1 MTVLFIVCG
10 SRKTEKSPILANKE
24 EDEEEKNIKIFY
36 NTTPLYVPV
45 KFFLHSNPSVVKL
58 KRFYK

>member
-1 MTVLFIVCG
+1 VVLG
-10 SRKTEKSPILANKE
+10 KQKSPILANKE
-24 EDEEEKNIKIFY
+24 EEEEENNRKIFY

-45 KFFLHSNPSVVKL
+45 KFFLLSNHSVVKL